1 MKKSILFSLLCG
13 AFLLSCSNDEPKQT
27 KQVTFTVDAF
37 HVSTQPMH
45 APSKAPILDDNDGQA
60 LTDLYIFD
68 GTTQLAHQTSDMESF
83 GTVTL
88 SIEYGSHNLS
98 FIATRSLGLSYADG
112 VLSCTS
118 LRPTFGK
125 LQAVTV
131 SDATDAFDI
140 EMNRVTG
147 QLVITIEDAIPNDA
161 DHLTFTVSKK
171 YDQLNVTTLNGSW
184 MYAFEQTVSL
194 TSAVGQTGK
203 HWTLNMLCPTYTTQ
217 YTTDVTLAVYRSD
230 DSLIAQHTIADVP
243 VCSNTKTLLH
253 GELFRGQ
260 SFTISANHTWEDAL
274 EPSW

>member
-1 MKKSILFSLLCG
+1 MKKYLFFAAMCSVVM
-13 AFLLSCSNDEPKQT
+13 ASCSGEEPKQT
-27 KQVTFTVDAF
+27 KQVTFSIDAF
-37 HVSTQPMH
+37 HVQTQPMN

-88 SIEYGSHNLS
+88 ALEYGSHNLS
-98 FIATRSLGLSYADG
+98 FVATRSLGLSYADG

-131 SDATDAFDI
+131 SDATDAFAI
-140 EMNRVTG
+140 ELNRVTG
-147 QLVITIEDAIPNDA
+147 QLVITIEDAIPADA
-161 DHLTFTVSKK
+161 DRLTFTVSKK
-171 YDQLNVTTLNGSW
+171 YDQLNVTTLNGSG

-194 TSAVGQTGK
+194 TSIVGQTGK
-203 HWTLNMLCPTYTTQ
+203 QYTLNMLCPTYGTQ
-217 YTTDVTLAVYRSD
+217 YTTNVTLAVYRSD

-253 GELFRGQ
+253 GELFSGQ
-260 SFTISANHTWEDAL
+260 SFTITANHEWEDDL

>member
-1 MKKSILFSLLCG
+1 MKKSILLSLLCG
-13 AFLLSCSNDEPKQT
+13 AFLLACSNDEPKRT

-45 APSKAPILDDNDGQA
+45 EPSKAPILDDNDGQA

-68 GTTQLAHQTSDMESF
+68 GTTQLANQTSDMESF

-88 SIEYGSHNLS
+88 AMEYGSHNLS
-98 FIATRSLGLSYADG
+98 FIATRSLGLSYSDG

-125 LQAVTV
+125 LQSVTV
-131 SDATDAFDI
+131 SDATDAFAI
-140 EMNRVTG
+140 ELNRVTG
-147 QLVITIEDAIPNDA
+147 QLVITIEDAIPDDA
-161 DHLTFTVSKK
+161 HHLTFTVSKK
-171 YDQLNVTTLNGSW
+171 YDQLNVNTLNGSG

-194 TSAVGQTGK
+194 TSIVGQTGK
-203 HWTLNMLCPTYTTQ
+203 QYTLNMLCPTYGTY
-217 YTTDVTLAVYRSD
+217 YTTDVTMAVYRSD

-253 GELFRGQ
+253 GELFSGQ
-260 SFTISANHTWEDAL
+260 SFTISANHAWQDDL

>member
-13 AFLLSCSNDEPKQT
+13 AFLLSCSGEEPKQT
-27 KQVTFTVDAF
+27 KQVTFSIDAF
-37 HVSTQPMH
+37 HVQTQPMN
-45 APSKAPILDDNDGQA
+45 APRRAPIYDDTDGQP

-88 SIEYGSHNLS
+88 ALEYGSHNLS
-98 FIATRSLGLSYADG
+98 FIATRSIGLSYSAG

-131 SDATDAFDI
+131 SDATDAFAI
-140 EMNRVTG
+140 EVNRVTG

-161 DHLTFTVSKK
+161 DHLTFTVAKK
-171 YDQLNVTTLNGSW
+171 YDQLNVTTLNGSG

-194 TSAVGQTGK
+194 SSIVGQTGK
-203 HWTLNMLCPTYTTQ
+203 QYTLNMLCPTYGTQ
-217 YTTDVTLAVYRSD
+217 YATDVTMAVYRSD
-230 DSLIAQHTIADVP
+230 ESLIAQHTIADVP

-253 GELFRGQ
+253 GELFSGQ
-260 SFTISANHTWEDAL
+260 SFTITANHEWEDDL

>member
-1 MKKSILFSLLCG
+1 MKKSILLSLLCG
-13 AFLLSCSNDEPKQT
+13 AFLLSCSNDEPKRI

-37 HVSTQPMH
+37 HVSTQPMN
-45 APSKAPILDDNDGQA
+45 APRHAPILDDNDGQA
-60 LTDLYIFD
+60 LTDIYIFD

-83 GTVTL
+83 GMVTL
-88 SIEYGSHNLS
+88 SMEYGSHNLS
-98 FIATRSLGLSYADG
+98 FVATRSLGLSYDAG

-131 SDATDAFDI
+131 SDATDAFAI
-140 EMNRVTG
+140 ELNRLTG
-147 QLVITIEDAIPNDA
+147 QLVITIEDAIPADA
-161 DHLTFTVSKK
+161 HHLTFTVAKK
-171 YDQLNVTTLNGSW
+171 YDQLQVATLNGSG

-194 TSAVGQTGK
+194 TSLVGQTGNF
-203 HWTLNMLCPTYTTQ
+203 WTLNMLCPTYSTQ

-230 DSLIAQHTIADVP
+230 DSLIAQHTISDVP

-253 GELFRGQ
+253 GDMFSGQ
-260 SFTISANHTWEDAL
+260 TFTITANHEWEDDL